1 MTMMERLIGYL
12 TGHFDNSQ
20 QLERFEREGITGYP
34 RAEHRNTVCN
44 DRITGLPADFPE
56 YSFWRRAIIRRT
68 ARRMQCRICSCLR
81 RKRGG
86 SS

>member
-44 DRITGLPADFPE
+44 DRITGLPADFSGVFVLE
-56 YSFWRRAIIRRT
+56 ESYYT
-68 ARRMQCRICSCLR
+68 TDG
-81 RKRGG
+81 KREA